1 MLKLKCKTGVNPSNR
16 VGFEPSIRY
25 SDNSIQHL
33 GAWLRIT
40 DGMNFKGI
48 ISTTIWIKDI
58 GILKTEQNAVYI
70 QCGGDY
76 VKVGRPK
83 IEIGNKVTDW
93 TPAPEDNV
101 SNTDF
106 TKKTVEIET
115 TIKGINTSVS
125 NVQNEQGKLTERM
138 TRSEQTADGF
148 KTSIE
153 SLTKKILKSVIN

>member
-1 MLKLKCKTGVNPSNR
+1 M
-16 VGFEPSIRY
+16 
-25 SDNSIQHL
+25 
-33 GAWLRIT
+33 
-40 DGMNFKGI
+40 
-48 ISTTIWIKDI
+48 
-58 GILKTEQNAVYI
+58 
-70 QCGGDY
+70 
-76 VKVGRPK
+76 GRPK